1 MINNTIVITAVALL
15 QCIIVVQA
23 RISGRVPGSTSRYL
37 EIYNDEFHATNGV
50 VSTQSLELTL
60 DFNDKTTAK
69 AVSCP
74 FQKCQFLEEQIES
87 HNATRHL
94 EIYDDKFHP
103 SDSVAAPTSFDALVG
118 LTLNLYDNDITK
130 HVVCPHQSCNY
141 QTSRRHLDLDWNEDF
156 HAVTTGDENMS
167 GALVELTLD
176 FYDSAYSNHAVC
188 VYKLCNSEA
197 EHTRRRSLGSFND
210 DFHPGTCPDQVALD
224 DVDVIQVFKK
234 LGNSARHRQ
243 ISAYNDEFH
252 PVGEYCLVT
261 NTVRAQPLANTD
273 AVKAPSDATSPTFS
287 MLAFVVAIMF
297 SVLI

>member
-188 VYKLCNSEA
+188 VYS
-197 EHTRRRSLGSFND
+197 H
-210 DFHPGTCPDQVALD
+210 
-224 DVDVIQVFKK
+224 
-234 LGNSARHRQ
+234 
-243 ISAYNDEFH
+243 
-252 PVGEYCLVT
+252 
-261 NTVRAQPLANTD
+261 
-273 AVKAPSDATSPTFS
+273 
-287 MLAFVVAIMF
+287 
-297 SVLI
+297 